1 MWLGDLLLSYPAIQV
16 ILAMVLTEGKV
27 MVVVLNREIIRLTV
41 LTS

>member
-16 ILAMVLTEGKV
+16 ILAMFLTEGKV